1 MESETV
7 KLMKQTSRMADSRA
21 GGGGNGEM
29 LPKGID
35 LQLVDKKVGD
45 LRHSAG
51 TPPVYR
57 NHRTC

>member
-1 MESETV
+1 MNDAQRMECG
-7 KLMKQTSRMADSRA
+7 LGMADSRA

-35 LQLVDKKVGD
+35 LQLVDKQVGD